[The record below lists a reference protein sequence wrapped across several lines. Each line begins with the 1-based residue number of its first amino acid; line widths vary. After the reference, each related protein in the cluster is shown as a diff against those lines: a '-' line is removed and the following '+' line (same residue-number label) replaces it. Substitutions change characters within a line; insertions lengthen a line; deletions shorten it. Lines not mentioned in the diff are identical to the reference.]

1 MNSSGKTFDPVH
13 GRYNSDIRTI
23 EMGGQGCDAFGSS
36 IWEKIIITEN

>member
-23 EMGGQGCDAFGSS
+23 EMGGLGYEEGSVGLS
-36 IWEKIIITEN
+36 YSSDFKL